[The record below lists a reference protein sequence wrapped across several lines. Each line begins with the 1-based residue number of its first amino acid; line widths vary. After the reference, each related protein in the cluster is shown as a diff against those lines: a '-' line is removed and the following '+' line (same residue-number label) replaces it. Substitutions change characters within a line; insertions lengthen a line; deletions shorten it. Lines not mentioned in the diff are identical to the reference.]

1 MITLTELSVDFNDEL
16 TPFFQVNSNNR
27 IRFGL
32 SEISYVELK
41 SILDYIFKK
50 VDTVDMVY
58 LVANIIS
65 NKYIYTKTAVRKSIF
80 IRNWEEIVEENEEAR
95 HLYAIVKNIDITQ
108 VQKYALSIY
117 KGRRAAYLA
126 FYLKDRLV
134 YISSDVVDIISD
146 DVQFISHLKEKFS
159 NLYNKYYE
167 WLSSYIY
174 IQNNVPKRKFGNTSK
189 SPECC

>member
-1 MITLTELSVDFNDEL
+1 MEGTLVINLTQLGVDFNDEQ

-41 SILDYIFKK
+41 SVLDYIFKE

-167 WLSSYIY
+167 
-174 IQNNVPKRKFGNTSK
+174 
-189 SPECC
+189 

>member
-1 MITLTELSVDFNDEL
+1 MEGTLVITLTELGVDFNDEQ

-41 SILDYIFKK
+41 SVLDYIFKE

-58 LVANIIS
+58 LVAYIIS
-65 NKYIYTKTAVRKSIF
+65 NKYIYTKTAVRKSIL
-80 IRNWEEIVEENEEAR
+80 IRNWEEIVEENEEVR
-95 HLYAIVKNIDITQ
+95 NVYAIVKNIDITQ

-117 KGRRAAYLA
+117 KGGRAAYLA

-146 DVQFISHLKEKFS
+146 DVQFISHLKEQFS
-159 NLYNKYYE
+159 NLYD
-167 WLSSYIY
+167 
-174 IQNNVPKRKFGNTSK
+174 KFH
-189 SPECC
+189 E

>member
-1 MITLTELSVDFNDEL
+1 MITLTQLGIDFNDEQ

-32 SEISYVELK
+32 SEISYVELQ
-41 SILDYIFKK
+41 SVLEYIFKD

-58 LVANIIS
+58 FVAHIIS
-65 NKYIYTKTAVRKSIF
+65 NKYIYSKTAVRKSIL
-80 IRNWEEIVEENEEAR
+80 IRNWEEIIEENEEVR
-95 HLYAIVKNIDITQ
+95 KVYGIVKNIDITQ

-117 KGRRAAYLA
+117 KGGRPAYLS

-134 YISSDVVDIISD
+134 YISSDVVDIIFY

-159 NLYNKYYE
+159 NLYNKFYE
-167 WLSSYIY
+167 
-174 IQNNVPKRKFGNTSK
+174 
-189 SPECC
+189 

>member
-1 MITLTELSVDFNDEL
+1 MEGTLVITLTQLGVDFNDEQ

-41 SILDYIFKK
+41 SVLDYIFKE

-58 LVANIIS
+58 LVAYIIS
-65 NKYIYTKTAVRKSIF
+65 NKYIYTKTAVRKSIL
-80 IRNWEEIVEENEEAR
+80 IRNWKEITEENEEVR
-95 HLYAIVKNIDITQ
+95 NIYAIVKNIDITQ

-117 KGRRAAYLA
+117 KGGRAAYLA

-146 DVQFISHLKEKFS
+146 DVQFISHLKEQYA
-159 NLYNKYYE
+159 NLYNKFYE
-167 WLSSYIY
+167 
-174 IQNNVPKRKFGNTSK
+174 
-189 SPECC
+189 